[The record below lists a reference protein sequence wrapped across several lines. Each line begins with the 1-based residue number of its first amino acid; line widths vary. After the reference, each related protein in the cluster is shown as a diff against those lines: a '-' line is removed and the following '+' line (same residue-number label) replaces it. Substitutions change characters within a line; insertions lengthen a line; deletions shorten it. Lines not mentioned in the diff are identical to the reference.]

1 MSIFRWSLTWFVR
14 EKERCNCFVLPDIFA
29 VTYGLLAEQQG
40 WCYSK
45 VWNEVIVNWSWKLIN
60 KRETFFYLWRIYFF
74 QSELSNQPCDCV
86 YKSHRRLF
94 TCIIWPAII
103 SNSWFV
109 RSVAALELT
118 TSFISMHTILAW
130 VNICP
135 ESF

>member
-60 KRETFFYLWRIYFF
+60 KRETFFICEEYIFF
-74 QSELSNQPCDCV
+74 NLSCQTN
-86 YKSHRRLF
+86 
-94 TCIIWPAII
+94 PAIVSI
-103 SNSWFV
+103 KAIGVYSHAS
-109 RSVAALELT
+109 SDLL
-118 TSFISMHTILAW
+118 SFQIAGLWGVWLPWNEQHLLYPCIPSLHG
-130 VNICP
+130 
-135 ESF
+135 